1 MVDGQGAAATRT
13 CLTWANGTSLVRL
26 GRPGRTPPMK
36 ALRISL
42 LVVVCLAALGFYGMR
57 HFARDKQALLE
68 LKAMVGNGDLGQAF
82 QQMDSIG
89 GFQNPLI
96 DLSYQ
101 RWKKKMVARFI
112 THEEV
117 LENTSGNAIVND
129 VSNIYRAYWRAEL
142 MKTDPADR
150 TDSTLYHALAD
161 YMLSRQLTALT
172 KDSLER
178 TIKNDVELGRILAG
192 QGFKSRFLLR
202 NGIQEVLIWNKET
215 SAQYTVALPKDTV
228 RTKVVFI
235 ADYALNGYDE
245 YATFGF
251 AQVGGWAEQESAT
264 LYCNRDQYDLGS
276 EVFEVSY
283 LKHETLHF
291 TDLNAYPNLSP
302 ADLEYR
308 AKVIELIYCTE
319 ATMPDRI
326 AQFVREADG
335 SDRSHSHPYANHVL
349 MTALS
354 DMLFQRGFE
363 QDLAVWSSIPVEA
376 INRAAAALY
385 AASEATLRQDPERAE
400 VI

>member
-1 MVDGQGAAATRT
+1 M
-13 CLTWANGTSLVRL
+13 
-26 GRPGRTPPMK
+26 
-36 ALRISL
+36 
-42 LVVVCLAALGFYGMR
+42 
-57 HFARDKQALLE
+57 
-68 LKAMVGNGDLGQAF
+68 
-82 QQMDSIG
+82 
-89 GFQNPLI
+89 
-96 DLSYQ
+96 
-101 RWKKKMVARFI
+101 
-112 THEEV
+112 
-117 LENTSGNAIVND
+117 
-129 VSNIYRAYWRAEL
+129 
-142 MKTDPADR
+142 
-150 TDSTLYHALAD
+150 
-161 YMLSRQLTALT
+161 
-172 KDSLER
+172 
-178 TIKNDVELGRILAG
+178 
-192 QGFKSRFLLR
+192 
-202 NGIQEVLIWNKET
+202 
-215 SAQYTVALPKDTV
+215 
-228 RTKVVFI
+228 
-235 ADYALNGYDE
+235 
-245 YATFGF
+245 
-251 AQVGGWAEQESAT
+251 
-264 LYCNRDQYDLGS
+264 
-276 EVFEVSY
+276 SY

>member
-1 MVDGQGAAATRT
+1 
-13 CLTWANGTSLVRL
+13 
-26 GRPGRTPPMK
+26 MK

-42 LVVVCLAALGFYGMR
+42 LVLVCLAALGFYGMR

-68 LKAMVGNGDLGQAF
+68 LKAMVGNGDLGRAF
-82 QQMDSIG
+82 QRMDSIG

-112 THEEV
+112 THDEV
-117 LENTSGNAIVND
+117 LENTSGNTIVNE

-150 TDSTLYHALAD
+150 TDSALYHALAD
-161 YMLSRQLTALT
+161 YMLDKQLTVLT
-172 KDSLER
+172 RDSLER
-178 TIKNDVELGRILAG
+178 TIKNDVELGRILAE
-192 QGFKSRFLLR
+192 QGFKSRFMLR
-202 NGIQEVLIWNKET
+202 NGIQDVLIWNQET
-215 SAQYTVALPKDTV
+215 REHYTVALPKDTV
-228 RTKVVFI
+228 RTTVVFI
-235 ADYALNGYDE
+235 TDYALNGYDD
-245 YATFGF
+245 YASLGSS
-251 AQVGGWAEQESAT
+251 QVGGWAVQESAT

-276 EVFEVSY
+276 EEFQVSY

-291 TDLNAYPNLSP
+291 TDLNAYPNLSA

-308 AKVIELIYCTE
+308 AKVIELMYCTE
-319 ATMPDRI
+319 ATMQDRI

-335 SDRSHSHPYANHVL
+335 SDRSHSHPYASHVL

-354 DMLFQRGFE
+354 EMLLQRGVE

-385 AASEATLRQDPERAE
+385 AASEATLRQDPERA
-400 VI
+400 VRTAAVLSR